1 VPTKAAHIDAPADLV
16 ESAQQIWLAGL
27 GVLTLAHEESGKL
40 FSALVDAGKQ
50 IEKVMPSPI
59 DALRTASDNAEGFW
73 HKVQQLIDQQISTAL
88 HRFGVPTRDEI
99 DRLTRRIEQLTASIE
114 ALRMRS

>member
-1 VPTKAAHIDAPADLV
+1 MI

-27 GVLTLAHEESGKL
+27 GVLTLAQEESGKL
-40 FSALVDAGKQ
+40 FHALVDAGKQ
-50 IEKVMPSPI
+50 IEKAMPSPI
-59 DALRTASDNAEGFW
+59 DAMRSASENAETYW
-73 HKVQQLIDQQISTAL
+73 HKVQRLIDQQITATL
-88 HRFGVPTRDEI
+88 HRFGVPTKDEI